1 MTDKDEKRRHPVW
14 RTVRIVV
21 GIALIPIG
29 IVGLFIPV
37 LQGVLLL
44 VLAFALLASEIPF
57 LGKWRDKLRQR
68 YPEWFGGRG

>member
-1 MTDKDEKRRHPVW
+1 MTDDEKKPRHPVW
-14 RTVRIVV
+14 RMVRIVV

-44 VLAFALLASEIPF
+44 VLAFALLSSEIP
-57 LGKWRDKLRQR
+57 LLAKWRDQLRQR
-68 YPEWFGGRG
+68 YPEWFRGRG